1 MGTKYQYFEI
11 WIPNLLI
18 VLYWVNCWIV
28 FASSF
33 WYIADKFLSL
43 QQLAPDMG
51 MTPLDE
57 PSQIKTSC
65 DEEAAEIVNRISVRD
80 RNRD

>member
-1 MGTKYQYFEI
+1 MFSVCNQQG
-11 WIPNLLI
+11 
-18 VLYWVNCWIV
+18 
-28 FASSF
+28 
-33 WYIADKFLSL
+33 YIFIIL

-65 DEEAAEIVNRISVRD
+65 DEEAAEIVSRISVSISEQVITH
-80 RNRD
+80 NIVILN

>member
-1 MGTKYQYFEI
+1 MFSVCNQQG
-11 WIPNLLI
+11 
-18 VLYWVNCWIV
+18 
-28 FASSF
+28 
-33 WYIADKFLSL
+33 YIFIIL

-65 DEEAAEIVNRISVRD
+65 DEEAAEIVSRISVSIISEQVITH
-80 RNRD
+80 NIVIVNWMQN

>member
-1 MGTKYQYFEI
+1 MFSVCNQHG
-11 WIPNLLI
+11 
-18 VLYWVNCWIV
+18 
-28 FASSF
+28 
-33 WYIADKFLSL
+33 YIFIIL

-65 DEEAAEIVNRISVRD
+65 DEEAAEIVNRISVSIISEQVITH
-80 RNRD
+80 NIVIVN